1 MAVTTPSYSFY
12 LNIIILTANP
22 AVGGGGPNTP
32 SPAPTKSANSPT
44 DVMVPVGKDDGSEG
58 DSSSSLAVVPTTPK
72 NSSAAAIN
80 ALFSGHKIVGSKSNN
95 AFQKM
100 SERANAYISN
110 KTMISRAAVALPE
123 TIQKIMT
130 EFQNAINVQRR
141 FTQGPVFVLEVS
153 VLPTNAVSLL
163 ECVQGKESAE
173 HYTRVV
179 EGLEALNCKETLKKL
194 EEDIMK
200 SITLSLQTKLIEIIP
215 NIINEEVKGSP
226 LDMDCIAL
234 EDKEEARWLY
244 TFLAFNEEMMKEAK
258 I

>member
-1 MAVTTPSYSFY
+1 
-12 LNIIILTANP
+12 
-22 AVGGGGPNTP
+22 
-32 SPAPTKSANSPT
+32 
-44 DVMVPVGKDDGSEG
+44 
-58 DSSSSLAVVPTTPK
+58 
-72 NSSAAAIN
+72 
-80 ALFSGHKIVGSKSNN
+80 
-95 AFQKM
+95 
-100 SERANAYISN
+100 
-110 KTMISRAAVALPE
+110 
-123 TIQKIMT
+123 MT

>member
-22 AVGGGGPNTP
+22 AVGGGGGPNTP

-123 TIQKIMT
+123 TIQK
-130 EFQNAINVQRR
+130 VS
-141 FTQGPVFVLEVS
+141 FVRNSSCGCEL
-153 VLPTNAVSLL
+153 
-163 ECVQGKESAE
+163 
-173 HYTRVV
+173 
-179 EGLEALNCKETLKKL
+179 
-194 EEDIMK
+194 
-200 SITLSLQTKLIEIIP
+200 
-215 NIINEEVKGSP
+215 
-226 LDMDCIAL
+226 
-234 EDKEEARWLY
+234 
-244 TFLAFNEEMMKEAK
+244 F
-258 I
+258 